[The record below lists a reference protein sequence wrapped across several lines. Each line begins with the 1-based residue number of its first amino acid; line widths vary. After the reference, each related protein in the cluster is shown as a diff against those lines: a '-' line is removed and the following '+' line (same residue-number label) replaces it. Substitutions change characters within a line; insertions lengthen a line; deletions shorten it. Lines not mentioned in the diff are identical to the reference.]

1 MEYGQAIEC
10 VGLTEISVRIVSA
23 QDGDAIGQRVLKL
36 QPDGLLSGFGIS
48 P

>member
-10 VGLTEISVRIVSA
+10 VGLTEISVGIVSA
-23 QDGDAIGQRVLKL
+23 HDGDAIGQRVLKL